1 MTEKLTYDPT
11 PADAPEF
18 TEEEQESLRVAD
30 ELGEQENELLAGK
43 YQSAE
48 ELEEA
53 YLNLQK
59 KLGSQ
64 DDEDEDDEADDTYL
78 DEDEYPEE
86 VAEGVNLIAQASE
99 EYWENEGQISEET
112 MERFTE
118 MSSSELVE
126 AYMAIRDRN
135 PDIEGGGESPDLT
148 DAEMN
153 QVYNS
158 AGGEAEY
165 KNLTS
170 WAAQNLDES
179 KMDAFNDIID
189 RGNAMSIQIAVAG
202 LRAEYEAQEGYEG
215 RMLTGKAARSSG
227 DIFRSQA
234 EVVQAMNDPKYDR
247 DPAYR
252 QDVYDKLERSNLQ
265 F

>member
-18 TEEEQESLRVAD
+18 TEDEQDSLAVAEKLGQEES
-30 ELGEQENELLAGK
+30 ELYAGK

-53 YLNLQK
+53 YINLQK
-59 KLGSQ
+59 KLGSS
-64 DDEDEDDEADDTYL
+64 DEDDDEVEETTL
-78 DEDEYPEE
+78 EEDEYPEE
-86 VAEGVNLIAQASE
+86 VAEGVDLITTASE
-99 EYWENEGQISEET
+99 EYFENDGEISAET
-112 MERFTE
+112 MQKFTE
-118 MSSSELVE
+118 MSSSDLVE

-135 PDIEGGGESPDLT
+135 PDVDGGVATDLT

-165 KNLTS
+165 GRLTS
-170 WAAQNLDES
+170 WAAQNLSET
-179 KMDAFNDIID
+179 KLDAFNDMID
-189 RGNAMSIQIAVAG
+189 RGNSTAIQIAVAG

-215 RMLTGKAARSSG
+215 RMLTGKSAPAADG
-227 DIFRSQA
+227 FRSQA
-234 EVVQAMNDPKYDR
+234 EVVQAMSDPRYDR
-247 DPAYR
+247 DEAYR
-252 QDVYDKLERSNLQ
+252 QDVYDKLERSNVQ

>member
-18 TEEEQESLRVAD
+18 TEEEQDSLRVAD
-30 ELGEQENELLAGK
+30 ELGEKENELLAGK
-43 YQSAE
+43 YQNAE

-64 DDEDEDDEADDTYL
+64 DEDDEVEDTTL
-78 DEDEYPEE
+78 DEDEYPED
-86 VAEGVNLIAQASE
+86 VADGVNLIQTASE
-99 EYWENEGQISEET
+99 EYFENEGALSEET
-112 MERFTE
+112 MERFKE

-135 PDIEGGGESPDLT
+135 PDIDGGGYSEDLT

-165 KNLTS
+165 NNLTT

-189 RGNAMSIQIAVAG
+189 RGNATSIQIAVAG
-202 LRAEYEAQEGYEG
+202 LRAEYENQEGYEG
-215 RMLTGKAARSSG
+215 RKLTGKAAKSSG

>member
-30 ELGEQENELLAGK
+30 ELGEKENELLAGK
-43 YQSAE
+43 YQNAE

-64 DDEDEDDEADDTYL
+64 DNDDEVEDTTF
-78 DEDEYPEE
+78 DEDEYPED
-86 VAEGVNLIAQASE
+86 VAEGVDLITTASE
-99 EYWENEGQISEET
+99 EFFENDGQISDET
-112 MERFTE
+112 MDRFTE
-118 MSSSELVE
+118 MSSTDLVE
-126 AYMAIRDRN
+126 AYMAIRERN
-135 PDIEGGGESPDLT
+135 PDIDGGGYSEDLS

-165 KNLTS
+165 NNLTT

-189 RGNAMSIQIAVAG
+189 RGNATSIQIAVAG
-202 LRAEYEAQEGYEG
+202 LRAEYENQEGYEG

-252 QDVYDKLERSNLQ
+252 QDVYDKLERSNVQ

>member
-18 TEEEQESLRVAD
+18 TEEEQNSLEVAEKLGQEEA
-30 ELGEQENELLAGK
+30 ELYAGK
-43 YQSAE
+43 FENAE
-48 ELEEA
+48 ELENA
-53 YLNLQK
+53 YLELQK
-59 KLGSQ
+59 KLGSR
-64 DDEDEDDEADDTYL
+64 DEDDEVEDTTL

-86 VAEGVNLIAQASE
+86 VADGVDLITQASE
-99 EYWENEGQISEET
+99 EYYENEGAISEET
-112 MERFTE
+112 MERFKE
-118 MSSSELVE
+118 MSSSDLVE

-135 PDIEGGGESPDLT
+135 PDIDGGGYSADLT

-165 KNLTS
+165 NNLTS

-189 RGNAMSIQIAVAG
+189 RGNATSIQIAVAG

>member
-18 TEEEQESLRVAD
+18 TEDEQDSLAVAERLGQEES
-30 ELGEQENELLAGK
+30 ELYAGK

-53 YLNLQK
+53 YINLQK
-59 KLGSQ
+59 KLGSS
-64 DDEDEDDEADDTYL
+64 DEDDEVEETTL

-86 VAEGVNLIAQASE
+86 VAEGVDLITTASE
-99 EYWENEGQISEET
+99 EYYENDGAISEET
-112 MERFTE
+112 MQRFTE
-118 MSSSELVE
+118 MSSSDLVE

-135 PDIEGGGESPDLT
+135 PDVDGGVATDLT

-165 KNLTS
+165 GRLTS
-170 WAAQNLDES
+170 WAAQNLSET
-179 KMDAFNDIID
+179 KLDAFNDMID
-189 RGNAMSIQIAVAG
+189 RGNSTAIQIAVAG

-215 RMLTGKAARSSG
+215 RMLTGKSAPAADG
-227 DIFRSQA
+227 FRSQA
-234 EVVQAMNDPKYDR
+234 EVVQAMSDPRYDR
-247 DPAYR
+247 DEAYR
-252 QDVYDKLERSNLQ
+252 QDVYDKLERSDIQ

>member
-18 TEEEQESLRVAD
+18 TEEEQNSLEVAEKLGQEEA
-30 ELGEQENELLAGK
+30 ELYAGK
-43 YQSAE
+43 FENAE
-48 ELEEA
+48 ELENA
-53 YLNLQK
+53 YLELQK
-59 KLGSQ
+59 KLGSK
-64 DDEDEDDEADDTYL
+64 DEDDEVEDTTL
-78 DEDEYPEE
+78 DEDEYPDE
-86 VAEGVNLIAQASE
+86 VSDGVNLITQASE
-99 EYWENEGQISEET
+99 EYYENEGAISEET
-112 MERFTE
+112 MERFKE
-118 MSSSELVE
+118 MSSSDLVE

-135 PDIEGGGESPDLT
+135 PDIDGGGYSADLT

-165 KNLTS
+165 NNLTS
-170 WAAQNLDES
+170 WAAENLDES

-189 RGNAMSIQIAVAG
+189 RGNATSIQIAVAG

-215 RMLTGKAARSSG
+215 RMLTGKAAKSSG

>member
-18 TEEEQESLRVAD
+18 TEDEQDSLAVAEKLGQEES
-30 ELGEQENELLAGK
+30 ELYAGK

-53 YLNLQK
+53 YINLQK
-59 KLGSQ
+59 KLGSS
-64 DDEDEDDEADDTYL
+64 DEDDEVEETTF

-86 VAEGVNLIAQASE
+86 VAEGVDLITTASE
-99 EYWENEGQISEET
+99 EYYENDGAISEET
-112 MERFTE
+112 MQRFTE
-118 MSSSELVE
+118 MSSSDLVE

-135 PDIEGGGESPDLT
+135 PDVDGGVATDLT

-165 KNLTS
+165 GRLTS
-170 WAAQNLDES
+170 WAAENLSET
-179 KMDAFNDIID
+179 KLDAFNDMID
-189 RGNAMSIQIAVAG
+189 RGNATAIQIAVAG

-215 RMLTGKAARSSG
+215 RMLTGKSAPAADG
-227 DIFRSQA
+227 FRSQA
-234 EVVQAMNDPKYDR
+234 EVVQAMSDPRYDR
-247 DPAYR
+247 DEAYR
-252 QDVYDKLERSNLQ
+252 QDVYDKLERSDIQ

>member
-18 TEEEQESLRVAD
+18 SEDEQDSLAVAEKLGQQES
-30 ELGEQENELLAGK
+30 ELYAGK

-53 YLNLQK
+53 YINLQK
-59 KLGSQ
+59 KLGTSD
-64 DDEDEDDEADDTYL
+64 DDEVEDTTL
-78 DEDEYPEE
+78 DEDEYPDE
-86 VAEGVNLIAQASE
+86 VVEGVDLIQTASE
-99 EYWENEGQISEET
+99 EYFENDGQLSAET

-126 AYMAIRDRN
+126 AYMAIRERN
-135 PDIEGGGESPDLT
+135 PNVDGGTSSPDLT

-165 KNLTS
+165 NNLTS
-170 WAAQNLDES
+170 WAAQNLSET
-179 KMDAFNDIID
+179 KLDAFNDMID
-189 RGNAMSIQIAVAG
+189 RGNATAIQIAVSG

-215 RMLTGKAARSSG
+215 RMLTGKSAKTQDG
-227 DIFRSQA
+227 FRSQA
-234 EVVQAMNDPKYDR
+234 EVVQAMSDPRYDR
-247 DPAYR
+247 DEAYR
-252 QDVYDKLERSNLQ
+252 QDVYDKLERSNVQ

>member
-18 TEEEQESLRVAD
+18 SEEEQDSLRVAEKLGQQES
-30 ELGEQENELLAGK
+30 ELYAGK

-53 YLNLQK
+53 YINLQK

-64 DDEDEDDEADDTYL
+64 DDNDEVEDTTL
-78 DEDEYPEE
+78 NEDEYPEN
-86 VAEGVNLIAQASE
+86 VADGVDLITTASE
-99 EYWENEGQISEET
+99 EYYENDGQISEET
-112 MERFTE
+112 MNRFTE

-126 AYMAIRDRN
+126 AYMAIRERN
-135 PDIEGGGESPDLT
+135 PDVDSGGGYAEDLS

-165 KNLTS
+165 GKLTS
-170 WAAQNLDES
+170 WAAQNLSET
-179 KMDAFNDIID
+179 KLNAFNDMID
-189 RGNAMSIQIAVAG
+189 RGNATAIQIAVAG

-227 DIFRSQA
+227 NIFRSQA
-234 EVVQAMNDPKYDR
+234 EVVQAMNNPKYDR

-252 QDVYDKLERSNLQ
+252 QDVYDKLERSDLQ

>member
-18 TEEEQESLRVAD
+18 TEDEQDSLAVAEKLGQEES
-30 ELGEQENELLAGK
+30 ELYAGK

-53 YLNLQK
+53 YINLQK
-59 KLGSQ
+59 KLGSS
-64 DDEDEDDEADDTYL
+64 DEDDEVEETTF

-86 VAEGVNLIAQASE
+86 VAEGVDLITTASE
-99 EYWENEGQISEET
+99 EYYENDGAISEET
-112 MERFTE
+112 MQRFTE
-118 MSSSELVE
+118 MSSSDLVE

-135 PDIEGGGESPDLT
+135 PDVDGGVATDLT

-165 KNLTS
+165 GRLTS
-170 WAAQNLDES
+170 WAAQNLSEQ
-179 KMDAFNDIID
+179 KLDAFNDMID
-189 RGNAMSIQIAVAG
+189 RGNSTAIQIAVAG

-215 RMLTGKAARSSG
+215 RMLTGKSAPAADG
-227 DIFRSQA
+227 FRSQA
-234 EVVQAMNDPKYDR
+234 EVVQAMSDPRYDR
-247 DPAYR
+247 DEAYR
-252 QDVYDKLERSNLQ
+252 QDVYDKLERSNVQ

>member
-18 TEEEQESLRVAD
+18 TEDEQNSLEVAEKLGQEEAD
-30 ELGEQENELLAGK
+30 LYAGK
-43 YQSAE
+43 FENAE
-48 ELEEA
+48 ELENA
-53 YLNLQK
+53 YLELQK
-59 KLGSQ
+59 KLGSR
-64 DDEDEDDEADDTYL
+64 DEDDDEVEDTYL
-78 DEDEYPEE
+78 DDDEYPDE
-86 VAEGVNLIAQASE
+86 VADGVNLITQASE
-99 EYWENEGQISEET
+99 EYFENEGAISEET
-112 MERFTE
+112 MERFKE

-135 PDIEGGGESPDLT
+135 PDVDGGGYSADLT

-165 KNLTS
+165 NNLTS

-189 RGNAMSIQIAVAG
+189 RGNATSIQIAVAG
-202 LRAEYEAQEGYEG
+202 LRAEYENQEGYEG

-227 DIFRSQA
+227 DVFRSQA
-234 EVVQAMNDPKYDR
+234 EVVQAMNNPKYDR

-252 QDVYDKLERSNLQ
+252 QDVYDKLERSNVQ

>member
-18 TEEEQESLRVAD
+18 TEDEQDSLAVAEKLGQEES
-30 ELGEQENELLAGK
+30 ELYAGK

-53 YLNLQK
+53 YINLQK
-59 KLGSQ
+59 KLGTSD
-64 DDEDEDDEADDTYL
+64 DDEVEDTTL
-78 DEDEYPEE
+78 DEDEYPED
-86 VAEGVNLIAQASE
+86 VIEGVDLIQTASE
-99 EYWENEGQISEET
+99 EYFENDGQLSSET

-126 AYMAIRDRN
+126 AYMAIRERN
-135 PDIEGGGESPDLT
+135 PDVDGGTSSPDLT

-165 KNLTS
+165 NNLTS
-170 WAAQNLDES
+170 WAAQNLSET
-179 KMDAFNDIID
+179 KLDAFNDMID
-189 RGNAMSIQIAVAG
+189 RGNATAIQIAVSG

-215 RMLTGKAARSSG
+215 RMLTGKSARG
-227 DIFRSQA
+227 ADAFRSQA
-234 EVVQAMNDPKYDR
+234 EVVQAMSDPRYDR
-247 DPAYR
+247 DEAYR
-252 QDVYDKLERSNLQ
+252 QDVYDKLERSNVQ

>member
-18 TEEEQESLRVAD
+18 TEDEQDSLAVAEKLGQEES
-30 ELGEQENELLAGK
+30 ELYAGK

-53 YLNLQK
+53 YINLQK
-59 KLGSQ
+59 KLGSS
-64 DDEDEDDEADDTYL
+64 DEDDEVEETTF

-86 VAEGVNLIAQASE
+86 VAEGVDLITTASE
-99 EYWENEGQISEET
+99 EYFENEGAISEET
-112 MERFTE
+112 MQRFTE
-118 MSSSELVE
+118 MSSSDLVE
-126 AYMAIRDRN
+126 AYMAIKDRN
-135 PDIEGGGESPDLT
+135 PDIDGGVATDLT

-165 KNLTS
+165 GRLTS
-170 WAAQNLDES
+170 WAAQNLSEQ
-179 KMDAFNDIID
+179 KLDAFNDMID
-189 RGNAMSIQIAVAG
+189 RGNSTAIQIAVAG

-215 RMLTGKAARSSG
+215 RMLTGKSAPAADG
-227 DIFRSQA
+227 FRSQA
-234 EVVQAMNDPKYDR
+234 EVVQAMSDPRYDR
-247 DPAYR
+247 DEAYR
-252 QDVYDKLERSNLQ
+252 QDVYNKLERSDIQ

>member
-18 TEEEQESLRVAD
+18 TEDEQDSLAVAEKLGQEES
-30 ELGEQENELLAGK
+30 ELYAGK

-53 YLNLQK
+53 YINLQK
-59 KLGSQ
+59 KLGSSDD
-64 DDEDEDDEADDTYL
+64 DDEVEETTF

-86 VAEGVNLIAQASE
+86 VAEGVDLITTASE
-99 EYWENEGQISEET
+99 EYFENDGAISEET
-112 MERFTE
+112 MQRFTE
-118 MSSSELVE
+118 MSSSDLVE

-135 PDIEGGGESPDLT
+135 PDVDGGVATDLT

-165 KNLTS
+165 GRLTS
-170 WAAQNLDES
+170 WAAENLSET
-179 KMDAFNDIID
+179 KLDAFNDMID
-189 RGNAMSIQIAVAG
+189 RGNATAIQIAVAG

-215 RMLTGKAARSSG
+215 RMLTGKSAPAADG
-227 DIFRSQA
+227 FRSQA
-234 EVVQAMNDPKYDR
+234 EVVQAMSDPRYDR
-247 DPAYR
+247 DEAYR
-252 QDVYDKLERSNLQ
+252 QDVYDKLERSNVQ

>member
-11 PADAPEF
+11 PADAPEL
-18 TEEEQESLRVAD
+18 TEEEQNSLEVAEKLGQEEA
-30 ELGEQENELLAGK
+30 ELYAGK
-43 YQSAE
+43 FENAE
-48 ELEEA
+48 ELENA
-53 YLNLQK
+53 YLELQK
-59 KLGSQ
+59 KLGSK
-64 DDEDEDDEADDTYL
+64 DEDNEVEDTTL
-78 DEDEYPEE
+78 DEDEYPDE
-86 VAEGVNLIAQASE
+86 VSDGVNLITQASE
-99 EYWENEGQISEET
+99 EYYENEGAISEET
-112 MERFTE
+112 MERFKE
-118 MSSSELVE
+118 MSSSDLVE

-135 PDIEGGGESPDLT
+135 PDIDGGGYSEDLS

-165 KNLTS
+165 NNLTS

-189 RGNAMSIQIAVAG
+189 RGNATSIQIAVAG

-252 QDVYDKLERSNLQ
+252 QDVYDKLERSDLQ

>member
-18 TEEEQESLRVAD
+18 TEDEQDSLAVAEKLGQEES
-30 ELGEQENELLAGK
+30 ELYAGK

-53 YLNLQK
+53 YINLQK
-59 KLGSQ
+59 KLGSS
-64 DDEDEDDEADDTYL
+64 DEDDEVEETTF

-86 VAEGVNLIAQASE
+86 VAEGVDLITSASE
-99 EYWENEGQISEET
+99 EYYENNGAISEET
-112 MERFTE
+112 MQRFTE
-118 MSSSELVE
+118 MSSSDLVE

-135 PDIEGGGESPDLT
+135 PDVDGGVATDLT

-165 KNLTS
+165 GRLTS
-170 WAAQNLDES
+170 WAAQNLSET
-179 KMDAFNDIID
+179 KLDAFNDMID
-189 RGNAMSIQIAVAG
+189 RGNSTAIQIAVAG

-215 RMLTGKAARSSG
+215 RMLTGKSAPAADG
-227 DIFRSQA
+227 FRSQA
-234 EVVQAMNDPKYDR
+234 EVVQAMSDPRYDR
-247 DPAYR
+247 DEAYR
-252 QDVYDKLERSNLQ
+252 QDVYDKLERSDIQ

>member
-18 TEEEQESLRVAD
+18 TEEEQDSLRVAD
-30 ELGEQENELLAGK
+30 ELGQEENELLAGK
-43 YQSAE
+43 YQNAE

-64 DDEDEDDEADDTYL
+64 DDDDEVEDTTL
-78 DEDEYPEE
+78 DEDEYPED
-86 VAEGVNLIAQASE
+86 VAEGVDLITTASE
-99 EYWENEGQISEET
+99 EFYENDGQISEET
-112 MERFTE
+112 MDRFTE
-118 MSSSELVE
+118 MSSTDLVE
-126 AYMAIRDRN
+126 AYMAIRERN
-135 PDIEGGGESPDLT
+135 PDIDGGGYSEDLS

-165 KNLTS
+165 NNLTS

-189 RGNAMSIQIAVAG
+189 RGNATSIQIAVAG

-215 RMLTGKAARSSG
+215 RMLTGKAAKSSG

-252 QDVYDKLERSNLQ
+252 QDVYDKLERSNVQ

>member
-18 TEEEQESLRVAD
+18 SEDEQDSLAVAEKLGQQES
-30 ELGEQENELLAGK
+30 ELYAGK

-53 YLNLQK
+53 YINLQK
-59 KLGSQ
+59 KLGTS
-64 DDEDEDDEADDTYL
+64 DDDDVEDTTL
-78 DEDEYPEE
+78 DEDEYPDE
-86 VAEGVNLIAQASE
+86 VIEGVDLIQTASE
-99 EYWENEGQISEET
+99 EYFENDGQLSAET

-126 AYMAIRDRN
+126 AYMAIRERN
-135 PDIEGGGESPDLT
+135 PDVDAGTSSPDLT

-165 KNLTS
+165 GRLTS
-170 WAAQNLDES
+170 WAAQNLSET
-179 KMDAFNDIID
+179 KLDAFNDMID
-189 RGNAMSIQIAVAG
+189 RGNATAIQIAVSG

-215 RMLTGKAARSSG
+215 RMLTGKSAPAADG
-227 DIFRSQA
+227 FRSQA
-234 EVVQAMNDPKYDR
+234 EVVQAMSDPRYDR
-247 DPAYR
+247 DEAYR
-252 QDVYDKLERSNLQ
+252 QDVYDKLERSDIQ